1 MEQQREQFPSLGSAP
16 SGLGSGY
23 ADVSSGRVLSAKR
36 ATQNRSGSSRQ
47 VWDRVE
53 QAAASHPVLRPAG
66 AVMAAQA
73 SRRNVPGAMP
83 QANAFPALGKATG
96 NLPKSQGTTPWANSA
111 ASRGNNPAPVPAIRS
126 VNFPVASSSKVKPP
140 SQAAFPSLPTASS
153 SSRISA
159 AERKALLS
167 GPNVREET
175 INRIR
180 GTTNPAPV
188 NGWGKV
194 AAGVGNLSVADAPAD
209 DQPQEQTS
217 SKKKGKKKELLF
229 SVSAR
234 PS

>member
-36 ATQNRSGSSRQ
+36 ATQNRGGSSRQ

-111 ASRGNNPAPVPAIRS
+111 ASRGNNPDPVPAVRS
-126 VNFPVASSSKVKPP
+126 VKPP

-180 GTTNPAPV
+180 GTANPAPV